1 MDNITYSKSSHVWLW
16 RIPLVSGNHTNLS
29 SSSSSSR
36 STSTS
41 TSSSSIPKTSRWP
54 TTSTSTSPSMFL
66 DCNKYGLNSSYILV
80 SFRAYQSI
88 VNGEAEGCSS
98 WHDIFSRKT
107 HPETQRAAARKSGS
121 WPTARLG
128 ESTSV
133 VFPIDQIT
141 GFKVVKYTL
150 WLFNI
155 AMV

>member
-1 MDNITYSKSSHVWLW
+1 MIIWHTASQVMYDYGEYLWFQGITPIYH
-16 RIPLVSGNHTNLS
+16 RHHHHRGRHPH
-29 SSSSSSR
+29 R
-36 STSTS
+36 H
-41 TSSSSIPKTSRWP
+41 WP

-133 VFPIDQIT
+133 EFPIDQIT
-141 GFKVVKYTL
+141 GFKVVKFTL

>member
-1 MDNITYSKSSHVWLW
+1 MIMENTSGFRESHQ
-16 RIPLVSGNHTNLS
+16 
-29 SSSSSSR
+29 
-36 STSTS
+36 
-41 TSSSSIPKTSRWP
+41 SIIVIIIIEVDIHIDTGRRLQRVLLQACSWIA
-54 TTSTSTSPSMFL
+54 
-66 DCNKYGLNSSYILV
+66 NKYGLNSSYILV

-133 VFPIDQIT
+133 EFPIDQIT
-141 GFKVVKYTL
+141 GFKVVKFTL